1 MCMCVY
7 PHHYITHIFMGN
19 IVKATEQERKDAQE
33 ALAKYDALA
42 DDDERAR
49 FPCVWDR
56 DKDRDRD
63 RDIDRDGD
71 RDGDI
76 ERKRNRDRN
85 RDVCS

>member
-1 MCMCVY
+1 
-7 PHHYITHIFMGN
+7 MGN
-19 IVKATEQERKDAQE
+19 IVKATEQERADAVE

-42 DDDERAR
+42 DDDERSR

-56 DKDRDRD
+56 DGDRDKDGD
-63 RDIDRDGD
+63 RDIDRDMDRDGD

>member
-1 MCMCVY
+1 
-7 PHHYITHIFMGN
+7 MGN
-19 IVKATEQERKDAQE
+19 IVKATEQERKDAVE
-33 ALAKYDALA
+33 ALVKYDALA
-42 DDDERAR
+42 DDDERSR
-49 FPCVWDR
+49 FPCVWDRDGDR

-63 RDIDRDGD
+63 RDIDRDMDRDGD